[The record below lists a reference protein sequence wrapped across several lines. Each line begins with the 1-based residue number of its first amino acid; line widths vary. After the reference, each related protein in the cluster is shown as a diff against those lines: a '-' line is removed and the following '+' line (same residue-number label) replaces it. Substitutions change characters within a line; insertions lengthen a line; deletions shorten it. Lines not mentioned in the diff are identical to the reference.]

1 KLSDVEA
8 AVLEANGK
16 ISVMKKTA
24 YNPLTPK
31 DMGMAV
37 ESEYTPS
44 LVIIDGQL
52 LEKRLAYLG
61 FSQEWLQG
69 EIMKQGANAFTDVYL
84 AQIDSKGGVYVD
96 LYDEENKTQQI
107 KQRPLLAAQLRKI
120 QADLEGFAI
129 QTNNQAAKQM
139 YYNQSKELQNLI
151 DSINPFMKE

>member
-1 KLSDVEA
+1 
-8 AVLEANGK
+8 
-16 ISVMKKTA
+16 
-24 YNPLTPK
+24 
-31 DMGMAV
+31 
-37 ESEYTPS
+37 
-44 LVIIDGQL
+44 
-52 LEKRLAYLG
+52 
-61 FSQEWLQG
+61 
-69 EIMKQGANAFTDVYL
+69 MKQGANAFTDVYL